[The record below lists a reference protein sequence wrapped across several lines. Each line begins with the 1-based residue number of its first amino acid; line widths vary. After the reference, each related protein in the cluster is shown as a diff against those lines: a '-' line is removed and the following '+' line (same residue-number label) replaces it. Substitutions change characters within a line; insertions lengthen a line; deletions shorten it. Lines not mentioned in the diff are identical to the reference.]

1 MDIDSISSIPSRI
14 AAKLLRRGSH
24 QTQAAAPA
32 DGADAVQVDA
42 QPDAL
47 QPDALQPDARQA
59 RLQTLRAM
67 AARDAE
73 QELEMLSLTL
83 RLEPATDL
91 RPALAAFNAAHP
103 GNAGGLYLSGVA
115 HLKQDDAGGLALLD
129 RAMELAPEAIPAA
142 CEHAHNFLM
151 AQGETALAD
160 RYALRARLHAAFD
173 DEPPD

>member
-32 DGADAVQVDA
+32 DGADVSQVDS
-42 QPDAL
+42 QPDSGHDPL
-47 QPDALQPDARQA
+47 QPDA

-67 AARDAE
+67 AARDPE